1 MDLLAAERLN
11 GKLNKA
17 KVWAL
22 ACFAIAGALL
32 VASLFMEP
40 PAQHGTDPG
49 KPTGFTG
56 SVR

>member
-1 MDLLAAERLN
+1 MDLHAAERLN

-22 ACFAIAGALL
+22 ACFAIAGGLL

-40 PAQHGTDPG
+40 PAQHGMDAG
-49 KPTGFTG
+49 APTGFTG

>member
-22 ACFAIAGALL
+22 ACFATAGALL
-32 VASLFMEP
+32 VASLFMGP
-40 PAQHGTDPG
+40 PAQHGTDADA
-49 KPTGFTG
+49 PTGFTA

>member
-22 ACFAIAGALL
+22 GFFAVAGALL
-32 VASLFMEP
+32 VASLFMQP
-40 PAQHGTDPG
+40 PVQGGAVAGAP
-49 KPTGFTG
+49 PVFTG

>member
-11 GKLNKA
+11 EKHNKA

-32 VASLFMEP
+32 VASLFMQP
-40 PAQHGTDPG
+40 PQQHGMGAGAQPV
-49 KPTGFTG
+49 FTG